1 MIIDFVRRVSVR
13 SLYDI
18 IRDKKILV
26 FWLLSWSLFS
36 LSCKKSDDDDD
47 NFLILNEASKERP
60 RGKIQVSAGRRAPRK
75 RNTRFEESSK
85 KKNSGGI
92 KKRRTRACDTHSHTS
107 VCDLSVVLNIVERKD
122 HAILCYSLLI
132 IQKTFFAFK
141 IEEKKKKKKKS
152 NQSEAPF
159 YRGEEEK
166 RRVFKNKTHI
176 RRTATTTCRK
186 RKEKEAK
193 TDEEGKTIRTRRES
207 WFLRKTDKSTRKC
220 WEC

>member
-1 MIIDFVRRVSVR
+1 MTDFEQHILIMIIDFVRRVSVR

-85 KKNSGGI
+85 KKKQRRD
-92 KKRRTRACDTHSHTS
+92 KKTTNASVWHTQSYLCLWS
-107 VCDLSVVLNIVERKD
+107 VCCFKYCWEKRPHTLR
-122 HAILCYSLLI
+122 YSLLI
-132 IQKTFFAFK
+132 TQKTF
-141 IEEKKKKKKKS
+141 
-152 NQSEAPF
+152 
-159 YRGEEEK
+159 
-166 RRVFKNKTHI
+166 
-176 RRTATTTCRK
+176 
-186 RKEKEAK
+186 
-193 TDEEGKTIRTRRES
+193 
-207 WFLRKTDKSTRKC
+207 LRLK
-220 WEC
+220 